1 MVIIVD
7 SDSTDFFPKTTSLE
21 LLRMAFAAR
30 APRETQPVKHVISLG
45 CRCSQASVY
54 RAFGQRR
61 YACPFDWIFSSPK
74 MVIHCLQDDFKQFLD
89 RQLLY
94 QNGSSFDAIGL
105 KPGSAPRERRLIG
118 HKFYSTL
125 TSGVGRGTIFNHRD
139 PLHNDEDYDYLVR
152 CVERFRLAL
161 ASEERKLFVILNL
174 NRQLW
179 LEADL
184 YQLFEE
190 LRRYT
195 SNFHLMLLDC
205 SSKNLGAEAGMPELL
220 QEIGDRERLVMY
232 RVPCVGENTGSYF
245 RNDVDADRVR
255 SLLVEPFCFQLSP
268 DPLGDLDAPRQGY
281 GEPTTVPPNS
291 AGTALEVPQVAME
304 VAPKAV
310 VRRWGAKK

>member
-1 MVIIVD
+1 MVV
-7 SDSTDFFPKTTSLE
+7 
-21 LLRMAFAAR
+21 
-30 APRETQPVKHVISLG
+30 
-45 CRCSQASVY
+45 
-54 RAFGQRR
+54 
-61 YACPFDWIFSSPK
+61 
-74 MVIHCLQDDFKQFLD
+74 HCLQDDFKQFLD
-89 RQLLY
+89 RQQLY

-118 HKFYSTL
+118 HRFYSTL

-139 PLHNDEDYDYLVR
+139 PLHNDEDYAYLVR

-195 SNFHLMLLDC
+195 SNFHLMMLDC
-205 SSKNLGAEAGMPELL
+205 SSKNLGEAGMPELL

-268 DPLGDLDAPRQGY
+268 DPLDEVNEVNEARPRQGY
-281 GEPTTVPPNS
+281 GAPTANSPPG
-291 AGTALEVPQVAME
+291 AALEVLEVETME
-304 VAPKAV
+304 APKAV